1 MNFKRFLVAST
12 IILFAIALLIRQ
24 CENNDIE
31 DDLEISSI
39 NTKNEIKSNSDN
51 YRISEVTENFVK
63 GEVCER
69 NDGDIDIYKTSIDTA
84 GEVSPSHTTLSNYII
99 QTCLPSPL
107 SGVSES
113 IIYRKAYVVSYNKDT
128 RNPNWVAWH
137 LTAEH
142 ADGPCGRSDDF
153 YEDDEVEAPR
163 ATLADYH
170 RSGWSRGHMC
180 PAGDNKWDE
189 EAMHESFSLVNIC
202 PQDTRLNS
210 GLWNSIEMN
219 CRTWARRYGDIYIV
233 CGPVYL
239 NREHVTIGAN
249 RVVVPE
255 AFFKVVLCLNGTP
268 KAFGIVVRNNS
279 GQRNRDLYYNS
290 VDEVERV
297 TGMDFFHTLPDD
309 IENEVEATANIEEW

>member
-1 MNFKRFLVAST
+1 MALVSCKRKADVPDIQET
-12 IILFAIALLIRQ
+12 Y
-24 CENNDIE
+24 CENDVQIIGSPSFEDEENQNDSIIIVSDE
-31 DDLEISSI
+31 TSNSESLEIPRITNSVSSQI
-39 NTKNEIKSNSDN
+39 LV
-51 YRISEVTENFVK
+51 RK
-63 GEVCER
+63 G
-69 NDGDIDIYKTSIDTA
+69 Y
-84 GEVSPSHTTLSNYII
+84 TT
-99 QTCLPSPL
+99 
-107 SGVSES
+107 
-113 IIYRKAYVVSYNKDT
+113 SYNKDT
-128 RNPNWVAWH
+128 KNPNWVAWH

-142 ADGPCGRSDDF
+142 ADGPYERSNDF
-153 YEDDEVEAPR
+153 YEDEEVEAPR
-163 ATLADYH
+163 ATLADYR

-189 EAMHESFSLVNIC
+189 VAMHESFSLINIC

-239 NREHVTIGAN
+239 NREHETIGDN

-279 GQRNRDLYYNS
+279 GQKKRDLYYNS
-290 VDEVERV
+290 VDEVERI
-297 TGMDFFHTLPDD
+297 TGIDFFHNLPDD

>member
-1 MNFKRFLVAST
+1 MKKEFIIPIVAGV
-12 IILFAIALLIRQ
+12 IAVAMLYAFNGRSHNDDDYDGIELCEDSIVDEGTAAGTGGTRQ
-24 CENNDIE
+24 
-31 DDLEISSI
+31 
-39 NTKNEIKSNSDN
+39 NTRPSAMPDS
-51 YRISEVTENFVK
+51 VGF
-63 GEVCER
+63 
-69 NDGDIDIYKTSIDTA
+69 IY
-84 GEVSPSHTTLSNYII
+84 
-99 QTCLPSPL
+99 LPSPL
-107 SGVSES
+107 NGVSES
-113 IIYRKAYVVSYNKDT
+113 IIYRKAYIVSYNKDT

-142 ADGPCGRSDDF
+142 ADGPYERSDDF
-153 YEDDEVEAPR
+153 YEDEEVEAPR
-163 ATLADYH
+163 ATLADYR

-279 GQRNRDLYYNS
+279 GQRKRDLYYNS

>member
-1 MNFKRFLVAST
+1 MA
-12 IILFAIALLIRQ
+12 ILFIRS
-24 CENNDIE
+24 CRKAGSHSKRYPEAE
-31 DDLEISSI
+31 
-39 NTKNEIKSNSDN
+39 EIKEVMEIHSDEEDMN
-51 YRISEVTENFVK
+51 EVPDVK
-63 GEVCER
+63 
-69 NDGDIDIYKTSIDTA
+69 SIMESTLDYTMPD
-84 GEVSPSHTTLSNYII
+84 SIKLICLPLPLSN
-99 QTCLPSPL
+99 
-107 SGVSES
+107 VSEK
-113 IIYRKAYVVSYNKDT
+113 IIHRKAYIVSYNKDT
-128 RNPNWVAWH
+128 KNPNWVAWH
-137 LTAEH
+137 LTGEH
-142 ADGPCGRSDDF
+142 ADGPYERLNEF
-153 YEDDEVEAPR
+153 YEDEEIETQR

-239 NREHVTIGAN
+239 NREHEMIGVN

-279 GQRNRDLYYNS
+279 GQKKRDLYYNS